1 MKEYLMQLWL
11 SLLLVVLSGDVLYL
25 YYAGG
30 WVEPTQVILV
40 TEITL
45 LYVFII
51 SGILN
56 AIRIFRKLV

>member
-1 MKEYLMQLWL
+1 MQLWL
-11 SLLLVVLSGDVLYL
+11 STLLVVLSGDILYL

-30 WVEPTQVILV
+30 WTDPNQVILV